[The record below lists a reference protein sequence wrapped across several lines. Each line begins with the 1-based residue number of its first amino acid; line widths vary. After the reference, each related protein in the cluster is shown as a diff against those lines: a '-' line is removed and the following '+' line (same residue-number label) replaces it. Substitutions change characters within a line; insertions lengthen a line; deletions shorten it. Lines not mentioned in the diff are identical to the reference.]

1 MTGKSAKPKTIS
13 QHMKSSWIKTYQDSH
28 HRLKENI
35 LFQTVILQAILDAQY
50 MGLETSLLNFKID
63 AIEWLVTNSDDFNFI
78 VDLSGYN
85 PEYIKRKIDLL
96 VERKIIKYTKAQL
109 ELIYGDRPY
118 KRTKF
123 MIEDIEHDPS

>member
-1 MTGKSAKPKTIS
+1 
-13 QHMKSSWIKTYQDSH
+13 MKSSWIKTYQDSH

-85 PEYIKRKIDLL
+85 PEYIKRK
-96 VERKIIKYTKAQL
+96 YTKAQL